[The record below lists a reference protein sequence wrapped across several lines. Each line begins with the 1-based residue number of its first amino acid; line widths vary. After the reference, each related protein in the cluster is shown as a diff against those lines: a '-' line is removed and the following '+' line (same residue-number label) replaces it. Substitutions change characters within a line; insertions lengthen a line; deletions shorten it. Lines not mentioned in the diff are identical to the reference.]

1 MGSGYPIAPPRNQG
15 TNGPTE
21 RSSPAA
27 IVEAMAM
34 NVNPIATVDE
44 RINDLRMRTAE
55 IVNEWILPNESK
67 LWNLGRNGEVSD
79 HDRREAVELREE
91 IKAVVW
97 KAGLWAPHLPVEY
110 GGMGLDFLGHAY
122 MNEVLAYGIG
132 AAALFGVVAP
142 HSGNQS
148 ILVKYGTPEQKE
160 KWLLPLIEGEMESGF
175 SMTEPENAGSDPRSL
190 TTSAVLD
197 EVAGEWVLNGHK
209 WFTSNGI
216 DADFFIV
223 MARVADSDE
232 AAKRREG
239 TMAQF
244 IVPASA
250 KGVDIVRGVGVWGR
264 PSSDHCEIVYR
275 DVRIPK
281 ENILGNVGDGHKA
294 AQDRLGAGRVFHCMN
309 SVGQMWRAFDL
320 MVERARSRE
329 VHGGLLQDKQF
340 VQGFIADSYIDIQA
354 ARLMTIH
361 AAEKVDAGLDAAR
374 TDISAIKVAVPAAYS
389 RVVDRAIQVWGAA
402 GVSNDL
408 PLAGMYLGAR
418 TLRIADGPDEVH
430 KVLIAKNVLG
440 AYADGKGW
448 DFGG

>member
-1 MGSGYPIAPPRNQG
+1 MP
-15 TNGPTE
+15 
-21 RSSPAA
+21 
-27 IVEAMAM
+27 M
-34 NVNPIATVDE
+34 NVSPIPTLDE

-55 IVNEWILPNESK
+55 IVNEWILPNEAK
-67 LWNLGRNGEVSD
+67 LWKIGRDGEASD
-79 HDRREAVELREE
+79 HDRREAIALREQ
-91 IKAVVW
+91 IKEVVW
-97 KAGLWAPHLPVEY
+97 NAGLWAPHLPKEY
-110 GGMGLDFLGHAY
+110 GGMGLDFLAHAY

-132 AAALFGVVAP
+132 AASLFGVVAP
-142 HSGNQS
+142 NSGNQT
-148 ILVKYGTPEQKE
+148 ILLKYGTEDQKQ
-160 KWLLPLIEGEMESGF
+160 KWLLPLIAGELESGF

-197 EVAGEWVLNGHK
+197 GDEWVINGHK

-223 MARVADSDE
+223 MARVADSDD

-244 IVPASA
+244 IVPTAT
-250 KGVDIVRGVGVWGR
+250 KGVNIVRGVGIWGR
-264 PSSDHCEIVYR
+264 RTSDHCEVLYEG
-275 DVRIPK
+275 VRIPK
-281 ENILGNVGDGHKA
+281 DNILGRVGEGHQA
-294 AQDRLGAGRVFHCMN
+294 AQDRLGAGRIFHCMN

-320 MVERARSRE
+320 MVERALTRE

-361 AAEKVDAGLDAAR
+361 AAEKIDQGLDAAR
-374 TDISAIKVAVPAAYS
+374 TDISAIKVFVPAAYS

-408 PLAGMYLGAR
+408 PLASMYLGAR

-440 AYADGKGW
+440 AYRNGQGW
-448 DFGG
+448 DFAS